1 MSQRS
6 SLLSLHFGKRK
17 RRKQWPDAYK
27 DRDIRSLQTAIIG
40 KACIHGAGRLAST
53 IWRPLRAAFL
63 RAQ

>member
-6 SLLSLHFGKRK
+6 GLLSLHFGKRK

-27 DRDIRSLQTAIIG
+27 DRDIRSFQNAIIG
-40 KACIHGAGRLAST
+40 KARIHGAGRLASS
-53 IWRPLRAAFL
+53 IWRSILAAFV